1 MKRFTLLL
9 SVMLLACAT
18 SLWAEGTSLV
28 LFHETFGNNS
38 SSARVWDD
46 SYSVKSGV
54 TAVYQNA
61 AYTITNAKQGKN
73 STGYGTPTT
82 SGLNQSTANT
92 DAVFIVG
99 PLSVADYQNLGVTY
113 YWKAGSIKGTY
124 TTKLYYSTDGKNYT
138 EVEKTSGKGATTF
151 VQCVYSLP
159 ETAQSNTL
167 YLKVVFNTSNTQAII
182 DEFELTGES
191 ASSITLQ
198 SVAMEGSAK
207 STYKM
212 GEKFDRTG
220 LTLMAVYSN
229 DTRVDVTTQATWTIT
244 PETIA
249 ENTTSVEV
257 KAAYQGKEA
266 TQNVNV
272 TVLTLQALA
281 LSGEPKNMTY
291 YLGEKFNPDGLVV
304 TGTYSDGTTT
314 ADVTDQVSW
323 EIDPKTFTTLGT
335 VSVSV
340 MAYIGQ
346 SLMSDVLTIND
357 VQVVDVDKY
366 AKVTS
371 AEQLADGQHIIIVD
385 KDTTYALSTTQNDNN
400 RGAVSVKASASGL
413 ITPSSSVEIITLNT
427 VDTMP
432 SRWELQTSTGGYLYA
447 ASSSNNYIRT
457 QTTNNTNGQWT
468 ITIAAETGIAT
479 VKAQGANT
487 NNLLKKNSASALFSC
502 YGSGQ
507 KDIAIFAR
515 QYTVTVVSND
525 EAMGTV
531 TGGDNYFEN
540 NVANLVAT
548 PKAGYKF
555 TGWSNNTELSAATQ
569 DLTVTTNI
577 TITANFAKGE
587 TAIESAALETPAL
600 KTIENGQLVIIR
612 DGKKYNAMGVRL

>member
-54 TAVYQNA
+54 SAVYQSA

-73 STGYGTPTT
+73 TTGKTNSGINQTT
-82 SGLNQSTANT
+82 SGT

-113 YWKAGSIKGTY
+113 YWKAGSIKATY
-124 TTKLYYSTDGKNYT
+124 TTNLHYSTDGTNYT
-138 EVEKTSGKGATTF
+138 EVEKTSGTGATTF
-151 VQCVYSLP
+151 VQCIYSLP
-159 ETAQSNTL
+159 EAAQSNTL

-220 LTLMAVYSN
+220 LTLMAVYSD

-291 YLGEKFNPDGLVV
+291 YLGETFNPDGLVV

-314 ADVTDQVSW
+314 TDVTDKVDW
-323 EIDPKTFTTLGT
+323 EIAPAAFTTLGT
-335 VSVSV
+335 VNVEV
-340 MAYIGQ
+340 MAFIGEA
-346 SLMSDVLTIND
+346 LMSNVLTIND

-366 AKVTS
+366 TKVTS

-385 KDTTYALSTTQNDNN
+385 KDTAYALSTTQNDNN
-400 RGAVSVKASASGL
+400 RDAVKVTASAGGL
-413 ITPSSSVEIITLNT
+413 IIPSSSVEIITLNT

-457 QTTNNTNGQWT
+457 QTTNTTNGQWT

-479 VKAQGANT
+479 VKAQGTNT
-487 NNLLKKNSASALFSC
+487 NNVLKKNNSSALFSC
-502 YGSGQ
+502 YNGGQ

-515 QYTVTVVSND
+515 QYTVTVNSND
-525 EAMGTV
+525 ESMGTV
-531 TGGDNYFEN
+531 TGSGNYFEN
-540 NVANLVAT
+540 NVATLVAT
-548 PKAGYKF
+548 PKEGYKF
-555 TGWSNNTELSAATQ
+555 TGWSNNAELSSATQ
-569 DLTVTTNI
+569 DLTVTANI

-587 TAIESAALETPAL
+587 TAIESATVETPAL

-612 DGKKYNAMGVRL
+612 DGVKYNAMGVRL

>member
-9 SVMLLACAT
+9 SAMLLACAT

-28 LFHETFGNNS
+28 LFHETFGDNS
-38 SSARVWDD
+38 SSARAWDD

-54 TAVYQNA
+54 SAVYQNA

-82 SGLNQSTANT
+82 SGLNQSTANA

-113 YWKAGSIKGTY
+113 YWKAGSIKATY
-124 TTKLYYSTDGKNYT
+124 TTKLYYSTDGENYT
-138 EVEKTSGKGATTF
+138 EVEKTSGTGATTF

-159 ETAQSNTL
+159 EAAQSNTL

-220 LTLMAVYSN
+220 LTLIAVYSD

-249 ENTTSVEV
+249 ESTTSVEV

-266 TQNVNV
+266 TTNVNV

-281 LSGEPKNMTY
+281 LSGEPKNKTY
-291 YLGEKFNPDGLVV
+291 YLGETFNPEGLVV
-304 TGTYSDGTTT
+304 TATYSDGTTT

-323 EIDPKTFTTLGT
+323 EIDPATFTTLGI
-335 VSVSV
+335 VSVDV
-340 MAYIGQ
+340 MASIGQ
-346 SLMSDVLTIND
+346 SLMSDILTISNIE
-357 VQVVDVDKY
+357 VVEAGMY
-366 AKVTS
+366 AKITNS
-371 AEQLADGQHIIIVD
+371 AQLANGQHIIIVNT
-385 KDTTYALSTTQNDNN
+385 DTTKALSATQNENN
-400 RGAVSVKASASGL
+400 RGITTFQTTENGL
-413 ITPSSSVEIITLNT
+413 VIPNSSVEVIKLNA
-427 VDTMP
+427 VD
-432 SRWELQTSTGGYLYA
+432 SKWELQVKGGYLYA
-447 ASSSNNYIRT
+447 IYGKNYLRT
-457 QTTNNTNGQWT
+457 QT
-468 ITIAAETGIAT
+468 
-479 VKAQGANT
+479 ANT
-487 NNLLKKNSASALFSC
+487 NAGLWTIVYTDDVVSISSEVSNENSETETRYLRYNSVSSLFSC
-502 YGSGQ
+502 YTEGQ

-515 QYTVTVVSND
+515 QYTVTVETND
-525 EAMGTV
+525 ESMGTV
-531 TGGDNYFEN
+531 TGGGNYFEN
-540 NVANLVAT
+540 NVAKLVAT
-548 PKAGYKF
+548 PKEGCKF
-555 TGWSNNTELSAATQ
+555 TGWSNIEGTTTATQ
-569 DLTVTTNI
+569 DLTVKANI

-587 TAIESAALETPAL
+587 TAVESATIETSVVKA
-600 KTIENGQLVIIR
+600 IENGQLIIIR
-612 DGKKYNAMGVRL
+612 DGVKYNAMGVRLQ